1 MLSHLIKK
9 GAPVAI
15 LAVLFLIFIVP
26 LTAQSNDNASDT
38 TSFKDSELKKFARV
52 MEDVQTV
59 QTDSNQKIEDA
70 FSDSSMSKERFNT
83 LYSARQNE
91 NKQKADD
98 GSKEETQE
106 FNDLAKQIQTIQQ
119 ESQKEMV
126 EKVRE
131 HDMTVQKFNQIVQAM
146 RQNPELGRQIQQ
158 LM

>member
-26 LTAQSNDNASDT
+26 LTAQSKDNGSDT
-38 TSFKDSELKKFARV
+38 PSFKESELKKFARV

-91 NKQKADD
+91 DKQKAEDE
-98 GSKEETQE
+98 SKEETQE
-106 FNDLAKQIQTIQQ
+106 FNELAKQIQTIQQ

-131 HDMTVQKFNQIVQAM
+131 HEMTVQKFNQIVQAM
-146 RQNPELGRQIQQ
+146 RQNPELGQRIQQ